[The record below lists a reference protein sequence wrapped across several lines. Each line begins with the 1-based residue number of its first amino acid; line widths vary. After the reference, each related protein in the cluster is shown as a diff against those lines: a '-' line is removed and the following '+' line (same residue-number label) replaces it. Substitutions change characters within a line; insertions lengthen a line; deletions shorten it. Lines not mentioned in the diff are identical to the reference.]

1 MANGFIKNVF
11 NKYFSKMNPLR
22 FIKVSLTI
30 IAILIYIWFFCLIAI
45 LYDFYRETIYK
56 GIENSPVESLF
67 SHTVGFNQPV
77 AVIPA
82 IIFDKIIFN
91 KILMNLYTGAFYALT
106 LLIFI
111 VLAIWFIIKNIF
123 FISWMAYQWPFDEL
137 MEVFKIIMLESPFT
151 NFAIT
156 NLLRLLKIFLGL
168 FKKKEKFQNKIDISS
183 IMSSQLAAIQKRYI
197 TEMQKNL
204 YNKAK
209 QHYEKKETYMVD
221 VMKVREHTT
230 NAVILKNLSIITSE
244 NDIASV
250 NIENTTT
257 AFEVGTKISTKL

>member
-1 MANGFIKNVF
+1 MANGFIKNIF
-11 NKYFSKMNPLR
+11 NKYFSKMNPLK

-30 IAILIYIWFFCLIAI
+30 IAISIYIWFFCLIAI
-45 LYDFYRETIYK
+45 IYDTYRESVHK
-56 GIENSPVESLF
+56 LIENSPVESLV
-67 SHTVGFNQPV
+67 SHTVGYNQPV
-77 AVIPA
+77 AVIFV
-82 IIFDKIIFN
+82 IIIDKIIFN
-91 KILMNLYTGAFYALT
+91 KILMNLYIGAFYALT

-137 MEVFKIIMLESPFT
+137 MEVFKIIILESPFT

-156 NLLRLLKIFLGL
+156 NLLRLLKIFLSF
-168 FKKKEKFQNKIDISS
+168 FKKKEKFQNKFDMAS
-183 IMSSQLAAIQKRYI
+183 IIRSQYEARRIYI
-197 TEMQKNL
+197 KELEKNL

-230 NAVILKNLSIITSE
+230 DAIILKNLSIITSE
-244 NDIASV
+244 EDIAGANISDSATIFDV
-250 NIENTTT
+250 NI
-257 AFEVGTKISTKL
+257 KIATKL

>member
-30 IAILIYIWFFCLIAI
+30 IAIIIYIWFICLIAI

-77 AVIPA
+77 SLIPA
-82 IIFDKIIFN
+82 TIIDKIIFN
-91 KILMNLYTGAFYALT
+91 KGLMNIYSGAFFALT
-106 LLIFI
+106 LLIII
-111 VLAIWFIIKNIF
+111 VLAVWFIIKNIF
-123 FISWMAYQWPFDEL
+123 FISWAAYQWPFDEL
-137 MEVFKIIMLESPFT
+137 MEVFNIILGESPFT

-156 NLLRLLKIFLGL
+156 NLLRLLKIFLSL
-168 FKKKEKFQNKIDISS
+168 FKKKEKFQNKVDTG
-183 IMSSQLAAIQKRYI
+183 AILRLQYETQRIYI
-197 TEMQKNL
+197 TEIQKNL

-221 VMKVREHTT
+221 VMKIREHTT
-230 NAVILKNLSIITSE
+230 EAVVLKNLSIITSE
-244 NDIASV
+244 NDITSA
-250 NIENTTT
+250 NIENITMGMEIGMKI
-257 AFEVGTKISTKL
+257 ATKV